1 MKKIIFLLA
10 IALAGCQ
17 TSDGQMLVTKQQV
30 VIVPSNSMYNCP
42 TVAGLPDPKTLTDLQ
57 VARLLLD
64 LNQINSVCKNSI
76 NSIKKYLEEEKKTV
90 EKQ

>member
-57 VARLLLD
+57 VARLLFD
-64 LNQINSVCKNSI
+64 LNKSNSVCKNSI
-76 NSIKKYLEEEKKTV
+76 NSIKKYLEEAKKTV